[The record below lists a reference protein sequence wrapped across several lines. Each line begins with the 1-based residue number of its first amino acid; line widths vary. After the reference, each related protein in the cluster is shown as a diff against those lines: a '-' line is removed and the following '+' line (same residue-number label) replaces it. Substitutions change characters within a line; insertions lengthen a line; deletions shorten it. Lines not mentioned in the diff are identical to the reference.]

1 MPDLRD
7 LRRMWSRWAP
17 VYDLRVRLFLR
28 WRAPAIEELHLR
40 PSDTV
45 LDLACGT
52 GLNFALLEERVGPN
66 GRIVGLDLTRA
77 MLARARQ
84 RANRRGWR
92 NVALV
97 ESDAAAIPLADRSV
111 DAVISS
117 YGMVIVPDYRRAI
130 AEAVRVLRPGG
141 RLVLLEPQRG
151 AALWAKAATPL
162 IALSG
167 RFGGVD
173 LEHRPWR
180 ELAAYLDG
188 VESREYAGG
197 IICVA
202 SGTKP
207 AGR

>member
-1 MPDLRD
+1 MADLKD

-28 WRAPAIEELHLR
+28 WRAPAVEALR
-40 PSDTV
+40 LRQGDTV

-52 GLNFALLEERVGPN
+52 GLNFALLEERVGPS
-66 GRIVGLDLTRA
+66 GRIIGLDLTRA
-77 MLARARQ
+77 MLLRARR
-84 RANRRGWR
+84 RAHGRGWR
-92 NVALV
+92 NITLV
-97 ESDAAAIPLADRSV
+97 ESDAAAIPIADDSV

-162 IALSG
+162 VALSG

-173 LEHRPWR
+173 LDRRPWR
-180 ELAAYLDG
+180 ELAAHLDG
-188 VESREYAGG
+188 VQRHEYAGG

-202 SGTKP
+202 SGMK
-207 AGR
+207 AVAQ

>member
-1 MPDLRD
+1 MPGLND

-28 WRAPAIEELHLR
+28 WRAPAVEELHLR
-40 PSDTV
+40 QGDTV

-77 MLARARQ
+77 MLLRALLRARSS
-84 RANRRGWR
+84 GWR

-97 ESDAAAIPLADRSV
+97 ESDAAAIPLADSSV

-117 YGMVIVPDYRRAI
+117 YGMVIVPDYRHAI

-151 AALWAKAATPL
+151 AAFWAKAATPL
-162 IALSG
+162 VALSG

-173 LEHRPWR
+173 LDRGPWR
-180 ELAAYLDG
+180 ELAAHLEG
-188 VESREYAGG
+188 VERYEYAGG

-207 AGR
+207 AAQ